1 MSAGDHPLLR
11 LLGSSALRWLA
22 LDGRRR
28 AAVLG
33 QLEHAASRSVAQEL
47 DRMLDTP
54 WWREL
59 EPDDAIR
66 AARVVAHVAAC
77 ADGTPPG
84 PGEVCRRMILD
95 NTLASLLPPRGRFV
109 LGFAEL
115 PLDEELVVAGL
126 RLAPGTVVLNRRMIA
141 AVDAPLGEG
150 PEGRLE
156 ARVGIATLVH
166 EVNHLH
172 NLVPPGPTHAAFQ
185 DEYRAWYVAFVA
197 EAGRTPRKV
206 DALDR
211 CRELLVHPC
220 YAAFEHALASGS
232 AQGRRILEFLQ
243 ELGPVRRWQDVLA
256 LPRDGFL
263 EPAPLPRP
271 RLNMTN
277 APDVERAPAP
287 RTPAAGLA
295 GAARP

>member
-1 MSAGDHPLLR
+1 MIDA
-11 LLGSSALRWLA
+11 
-22 LDGRRR
+22 
-28 AAVLG
+28 
-33 QLEHAASRSVAQEL
+33 
-47 DRMLDTP
+47 P
-54 WWREL
+54 WWGRLEL
-59 EPDDAIR
+59 DDAIR

-77 ADGTPPG
+77 ADGAPPE
-84 PGEVCRRMILD
+84 PVEACRRTILD
-95 NTLASLLPPRGRFV
+95 NTLASLLPPPGRFV

-115 PLDEELVVAGL
+115 PLDAELAVAGL
-126 RLAPGTVVLNRRMIA
+126 RLAPATVVLNRRMIA
-141 AVDAPLGEG
+141 AVDEPLGEG
-150 PEGRLE
+150 PHGWLE
-156 ARVGIATLVH
+156 ARVGTTTLVH

-197 EAGRTPRKV
+197 EAGRTPRRV

-211 CRELLVHPC
+211 CRELLASPC
-220 YAAFEHALASGS
+220 YAAFAHAIESGS
-232 AQGRRILEFLQ
+232 AQGERILEFLR

-271 RLNMTN
+271 QLNMSN
-277 APDVERAPAP
+277 APDAVRAAAAQGS
-287 RTPAAGLA
+287 AAGLA